1 MGFVK
6 LEKQGH
12 VGIMTIDRQEALNAL
27 NSAVGLSSE
36 NEQKSSRKR
45 R

>member
-27 NSAVGLSSE
+27 IWDVLSVV
-36 NEQKSSRKR
+36 
-45 R
+45 

>member
-12 VGIMTIDRQEALNAL
+12 VGIVTIDRQEALNAL
-27 NSAVGLSSE
+27 NSQAVSYIE
-36 NEQKSSRKR
+36 ANAK
-45 R
+45 